1 MIKSNGYIMLQL
13 HFLLFSKITLEKS
26 SYVSW
31 YHSWLRRKHKVDDI
45 MLCIFTRPIYPNIHM
60 HGKGHYFSCSYAN
73 KTRRRHN
80 RKLLTKYAFPK
91 KGTLNQILSH
101 HNKSFISIWHTR
113 ISGRIVHTC
122 KKCEYSYFNKYNGVL
137 YLVMLESFCKITRMS
152 L

>member
-73 KTRRRHN
+73 KIRRRHN

-113 ISGRIVHTC
+113 ISGRIDHTC
-122 KKCEYSYFNKYNGVL
+122 KKCEKSHFNKYNGVL
-137 YLVMLESFCKITRMS
+137 YLVKRRFAK
-152 L
+152 

>member
-1 MIKSNGYIMLQL
+1 MIASTNFIFQTAELHLNISSITFICGKIGMIKSNGYIMLQL

-91 KGTLNQILSH
+91 KAHSIRFYHTVIKVSSVFGTRAYQE
-101 HNKSFISIWHTR
+101 
-113 ISGRIVHTC
+113 G
-122 KKCEYSYFNKYNGVL
+122 
-137 YLVMLESFCKITRMS
+137 
-152 L
+152 